1 MTEPHTD
8 KTDVTPVPETL
19 WYEERG
25 IIMKSGSFFDV
36 LPREPH
42 N

>member
-1 MTEPHTD
+1 MTEPRTD

-25 IIMKSGSFFDV
+25 YYHEVWI
-36 LPREPH
+36 LL
-42 N
+42 